1 MALLLDA
8 VVDMIQA
15 KGLVLSTET
24 RFSSWRTEKIAEV
37 KKSHFWRSFK
47 SIRHEY
53 LKITVKF
60 E

>member
-15 KGLVLSTET
+15 KGLVLSAGT
-24 RFSSWRTEKIAEV
+24 RFSSWRTEKIGEV
-37 KKSHFWRSFK
+37 KKSHFWRSLK
-47 SIRHEY
+47 SIGHEY